1 VGEDLPGDALVVDER
16 EEPHR
21 PGAPGANQNVYRPR
35 ALQELGPVKSAL
47 SRRVVGTLRLRE
59 VGEHRA

>member
-1 VGEDLPGDALVVDER
+1 VGQDLPGNALVVDESD
-16 EEPHR
+16 EPHR
-21 PGAPGANQNVYRPR
+21 PGAPGANQNVDREGP
-35 ALQELGPVKSAL
+35 LEELGPVKSAL